1 MVVLV
6 TGGHGQVGQALQ
18 AQSKKHAEVQ
28 FYFASSA
35 EADVT
40 SAESLEAIFTKVH
53 PDFCINASAY
63 TAVDK
68 AESEQDKAYAINV
81 TGAKNLA
88 EACKKH
94 NAVLVHISTDFVFD
108 GNSTVPYTEEDTTN
122 PQGVYAATKRDGEL
136 AIANVFSNYI
146 IVRTSWVY
154 SEFGNNF
161 MKTMLRLAAERDTL
175 SVVNDQTGTPTN
187 ANDLAL
193 ALIAI
198 VQYIANHAGFNA
210 FGIYN
215 YSGEGICTWYGFA
228 KKIFEVN
235 NVNINLQ
242 PIPSSAFPTP
252 AKRPVY
258 SVLDKQKIKNVF
270 GLVIP
275 GWEESLKPL

>member
-6 TGGHGQVGQALQ
+6 TGGQGQVGQALQ
-18 AQSKKHAEVQ
+18 AQAQKHPEVQ

-40 SAESLEAIFTKVH
+40 SADSLESIFTKVQ

-108 GNSTVPYTEEDTTN
+108 GNSTKPYTEDDITN
-122 PQGVYAATKRDGEL
+122 PQGVYGATKRDGEM

-161 MKTMLRLAAERDTL
+161 MKTMLRLASERDAL
-175 SVVNDQTGTPTN
+175 NVVNDQIGTPTN
-187 ANDLAL
+187 ANYLAQAIL
-193 ALIAI
+193 DIIQHIAS
-198 VQYIANHAGFNA
+198 HPGFNA

-215 YSGEGICTWYGFA
+215 YSGEGECTWYGFA

-235 NVNINLQ
+235 NVKINLQ
-242 PIPSSAFPTP
+242 PILSHAFPTP

-258 SVLDKQKIKNVF
+258 SVLDKQKIKTVF
-270 GLVIP
+270 GLAIP
-275 GWEESLKPL
+275 DWEESLKPL

>member
-18 AQSKKHAEVQ
+18 AHTQKYAEVQ
-28 FYFASSA
+28 FHFATST

-40 SAESLEAIFTKVH
+40 NPESLEVIFTKVK

-81 TGAKNLA
+81 AGAKNLA

-108 GNSTVPYTEEDTTN
+108 GNNTVPYTEADVTN
-122 PQGVYAATKRDGEL
+122 PQGVYGTTKRDGEL

-175 SVVNDQTGTPTN
+175 NVVNDQTGTPTN
-187 ANDLAL
+187 ANDLAE
-193 ALIAI
+193 ALIIIALH
-198 VQYIANHAGFNA
+198 IANNPAFSA

-215 YSGEGICTWYGFA
+215 YSSEGECTWYGFA
-228 KKIFEVN
+228 KKIFEIN

-252 AKRPVY
+252 AKRPGY
-258 SVLDKQKIKNVF
+258 SVLDKQKIKAVF
-270 GLVIP
+270 GIAIP
-275 GWEESLKPL
+275 HWEESLRPL